1 MEKKNIP
8 GCNFTESVIYNRTS
22 LGDRHLPLG
31 DGTIDMK
38 TLPTLAE
45 ELTLNAT
52 AVIECYDPES
62 SVQWL
67 KENGFI

>member
-1 MEKKNIP
+1 
-8 GCNFTESVIYNRTS
+8 
-22 LGDRHLPLG
+22 
-31 DGTIDMK
+31 MK

-52 AVIECYDPES
+52 AAIECYDPES